1 MYIKS
6 LLVVG
11 SGYYTLGDSRDFGT
25 ILSSVIQW
33 QKDNDY
39 NFKNFKVSFLLKD
52 KKKLS
57 YKKNLVLRHISFF
70 KYKINFEFV
79 LLSEITHN
87 YDACIIATPEQYHY
101 FYASKFVKK
110 KVPIICVKPFGKNLI
125 EYKNANKLTEMY
137 KSNIYIDFHK
147 RYDKANLNIGNVI
160 SKNLNLN
167 YQIIINYSQN
177 YYVPKI
183 RFLKWSYKSNP
194 FQFLAPH
201 YLDLIN
207 LWFKPKSFNL
217 EAYAIKNS
225 INKKGY
231 EAISA
236 LINFK
241 IGGGGGKNSVIV
253 SINCNWFEPL
263 NYFQKSR
270 QNIEIITNK
279 FHMYS
284 DQANRGFTKLDSS
297 GYLEPNDYFTFFYKK
312 NFSGYGYE
320 SFKNFFDKIFLNK
333 EVTLVKLNEYAFVG
347 KVLDRVNKKI

>member
-11 SGYYTLGDSRDFGT
+11 SGHYTLGDIKNFGC
-25 ILSSVIQW
+25 ILSSIIQW
-33 QKDNDY
+33 QKDNNY
-39 NFKNFKVSFLLKD
+39 NFQNFKVSFLLKD
-52 KKKLS
+52 KKKLN
-57 YKKNLVLRHISFF
+57 YKRKLVLRHISFF
-70 KYKINFEFV
+70 KYKINFDFV
-79 LLSEITHN
+79 LLQEINHN
-87 YDACIIATPEQYHY
+87 YDACIIATPEEHHY
-101 FYASKFVKK
+101 FYASKFLKK
-110 KVPIICVKPFGKNLI
+110 KIPIICVKPFGQNLI
-125 EYKNANKLTEMY
+125 EYKNANKLTKKY
-137 KSNIYIDFHK
+137 KADIYIDFHK

-167 YQIIINYSQN
+167 YQIIINYSQPYN
-177 YYVPKI
+177 VPNI
-183 RFLKWSYKSNP
+183 NFSKWSYKSNP

-217 EAYAIKNS
+217 EASAIKNN
-225 INKKGY
+225 INLKKNY

-241 IGGGGGKNSVIV
+241 KGKNTVIV
-253 SINCNWFEPL
+253 SINCNWMEPL

-279 FHMYS
+279 FHIYS
-284 DQANRGFTKLDSS
+284 DQAHRGYTNLDAN
-297 GYLEPNDYFTFFYKK
+297 GYLEPNNYFTFFSKN

-333 EVTLVKLNEYAFVG
+333 KIALVKLSEHAFISE
-347 KVLDRVNKKI
+347 VLDRVSKKI